1 MQPPVRGMT
10 SMKPLVAL
18 PALLLCLASAGVG
31 AADAAAC
38 RSTATGDLRLH
49 TLQSQVFRNSRQI
62 RVLLPN
68 GYDAPE
74 NKDRRYPVLYMLD
87 GQNLFDACLSDVS
100 HREWQLDETVRRLVA
115 EGPLISVSAV
125 DFFKLFEFLRSY
137 PYLKKR

>member
-62 RVLLPN
+62 RVLLPD

-87 GQNLFDACLSDVS
+87 GQNLFDACLMVMP
-100 HREWQLDETVRRLVA
+100 LVIHILL
-115 EGPLISVSAV
+115 PSIT
-125 DFFKLFEFLRSY
+125 
-137 PYLKKR
+137 